1 MPPLT
6 SPSSPSPRPS
16 LELSPKAKRLW
27 IVLAAVAGVIVLTG
41 GGYLA
46 VVGTGDGE
54 PDAAAD
60 ASSESPAAPEQPAD
74 GVTLSPSPKAE
85 PTDETKQPEPTEE
98 PEQSGVL
105 VVEVTSTGSDSG
117 LITYVEPTGEA
128 SQIQSVPDASL
139 PWREEWT
146 GVESLPLGWN
156 AHIQQAGG
164 GELSC
169 TVTLDGE
176 VVASGTSSGQ
186 SAAVICSQ

>member
-16 LELSPKAKRLW
+16 LELSPKAKRVW
-27 IVLAAVAGVIVLTG
+27 VVIAAAAGAILLTG

-46 VVGTGDGE
+46 VVGTGDDE
-54 PDAAAD
+54 PEASAE
-60 ASSESPAAPEQPAD
+60 ASSESPGAPEQPDA

-85 PTDETKQPEPTEE
+85 PTEKKKQPEPTGE
-98 PEQSGVL
+98 PEKSGVL
-105 VVEVTSTGSDSG
+105 VVEVTSTGSDNA

-169 TVTLDGE
+169 TVTLDGQ
-176 VVASGTSSGQ
+176 VIASGTASGQ